1 LIESGSVD
9 VYRHGEK
16 VSTLHSG
23 DIFGEMALIT
33 NEPRSAKIITNAPSE
48 ILIFNKDEFIM
59 LYKQSEFYEDIKKKI
74 LARVKENFQND
85 M

>member
-1 LIESGSVD
+1 MD

-33 NEPRSAKIITNAPSE
+33 NEPRSAKIVVSSPSE
-48 ILIFNKDEFIM
+48 ILIFHKDEFIM

-74 LARVKENFQND
+74 LIRVKENFKND